1 MQAPSTVFLLH
12 EPLLLN
18 LLAHAAGTLIFG
30 IFLVLLVR
38 DRAGQK
44 LRGGRL
50 SLLSASLA
58 FLWNA
63 GSIVALGVPST
74 RPVLTVILA
83 AALSLL
89 PACLLDLLLAGRLR
103 WLAWAGYALSIV
115 AIVLHSLEPLLE
127 LHAQSDGRFHA
138 SDLHWL
144 TLVGT
149 SIGFVVLTC
158 IAGVALLRGVQAESR
173 PPVTRT
179 VASMALFLFALSF
192 AHFQPAG
199 GHEGWA
205 AELVIHHAGLP
216 VALFLLMQDYRFL
229 LLDAFLRFLANIL
242 LAAGFTWGLWRA
254 GWLNMREVEP
264 GGAALTLLGVCG
276 GLILYALAREALQLG
291 LTRLLFRRRPLGP
304 VLTQLRELSYAGE
317 DRWYGEAA
325 GIAGSY
331 FGAAA
336 RIDAKS
342 AEEEKELGGVNV
354 PISPDLQ
361 LILSRRAGGRRYL
374 SEDLEALASMAA
386 LLRSGLAQYREME
399 LKRLVSEAELKAL
412 QSQIHPHFL
421 FNALNT
427 LYGLIPREARGAR
440 ATVLNL
446 SDMLRYFL
454 RAGETLIP
462 LEEEMRIVRAY
473 LEIEALRLGAKLK
486 VVVETEPEALRA
498 KVPALCVQPLVEN
511 AVKHAISPNPE
522 GGSLRVAARVV
533 AGDAIEVEVVDSGG
547 AFSPDGSPEST
558 TEGSSP
564 GGLGVG
570 LENVRKRLKLHF
582 GEGSHVNIET
592 GHGQTAVRFR
602 VPLAVPA
609 LAPREGAAK

>member
-1 MQAPSTVFLLH
+1 MQAPSTASLLH

-18 LLAHAAGTLIFG
+18 LLGHAAGTLIFG
-30 IFLVLLVR
+30 IFLVLLWR

-50 SLLSASLA
+50 SLLSAALA
-58 FLWNA
+58 FFWNA
-63 GSIVALGVPST
+63 GSIVAMGVPAT
-74 RPVLTVILA
+74 RPILMVFLA

-89 PACLLDLLLAGRLR
+89 PACLLDLLLARRLR
-103 WLAWAGYALSIV
+103 WLARAAYALSIV
-115 AIVLHSLEPLLE
+115 AMILHAVEPLLE
-127 LHAQSDGRFHA
+127 MSGLGEGAFHA
-138 SDLHWL
+138 SDLHRL
-144 TLVGT
+144 TLVVT
-149 SIGFVVLTC
+149 SIGFAVLTC
-158 IAGVALLRGVQAESR
+158 IAGVALLKGVRAGSR
-173 PPVTRT
+173 PLVTRT

-199 GHEGWA
+199 GHSGWP

-254 GWLNMREVEP
+254 GWLNMRDLEP
-264 GGAALTLLGVCG
+264 RAAALTLLGVCG

-291 LTRLLFRRRPLGP
+291 LTRLLFRRRPLEP
-304 VLTQLRELSYAGE
+304 LLTQLRELSYADE
-317 DRWYGEAA
+317 DGWHRRVAA
-325 GIAGSY
+325 IAGSY
-331 FGAAA
+331 FGAVA
-336 RIDAKS
+336 RIGGS
-342 AEEEKELGGVNV
+342 TEEENRALGGANV
-354 PISPDLQ
+354 RISPDLQ
-361 LILSRRAGGRRYL
+361 LILGRRGGGRRYL

-486 VVVETEPEALRA
+486 VVVETEPAALRA
-498 KVPALCVQPLVEN
+498 QVPALSVQPLVEN
-511 AVKHAISPNPE
+511 AVKHAISPNPD
-522 GGSLRVAARVV
+522 GGSLRVTARVV

-547 AFSPDGSPEST
+547 EFSPDSHSPR
-558 TEGSSP
+558 
-564 GGLGVG
+564 GLGVG
-570 LENVRKRLKLHF
+570 LENVRKRLRLHF
-582 GEGSHVNIET
+582 GEDSQVSVAT
-592 GHGQTAVRFR
+592 GGGETAVRFR
-602 VPLAVPA
+602 VPLAVPP
-609 LAPREGAAK
+609 LVPREEATR

>member
-1 MQAPSTVFLLH
+1 M
-12 EPLLLN
+12 
-18 LLAHAAGTLIFG
+18 
-30 IFLVLLVR
+30 
-38 DRAGQK
+38 
-44 LRGGRL
+44 
-50 SLLSASLA
+50 
-58 FLWNA
+58 
-63 GSIVALGVPST
+63 GVPAT
-74 RPVLTVILA
+74 RPILMVVLA

-89 PACLLDLLLAGRLR
+89 PACLLDLLLAHRLR
-103 WLAWAGYALSIV
+103 WLARIGYALSI
-115 AIVLHSLEPLLE
+115 AAMMLHAVEPLLE
-127 LHAQSDGRFHA
+127 MSGLGEGAFHA
-138 SDLHWL
+138 SDLHRL
-144 TLVGT
+144 TLVVT
-149 SIGFVVLTC
+149 SIGFAVLTC
-158 IAGVALLRGVQAESR
+158 IAGVALLRGVRAGSR
-173 PPVTRT
+173 PIVTRT

-199 GHEGWA
+199 GHSGWP

-254 GWLNMREVEP
+254 GWLRMQDVEP
-264 GGAALTLLGVCG
+264 RDAALTLLGVCG

-291 LTRLLFRRRPLGP
+291 LTRLLFRRRPLEP
-304 VLTQLRELSYAGE
+304 VLAQLRGLSYADGWQE
-317 DRWYGEAA
+317 RAA
-325 GIAGSY
+325 AMAGSY

-336 RIDAKS
+336 RIGGTN
-342 AEEEKELGGVNV
+342 EEENNALGGVNV
-354 PISPDLQ
+354 RVGPDLQ
-361 LILSRRAGGRRYL
+361 LILGRRAGGRRYL

-473 LEIEALRLGAKLK
+473 LEIEGQRLGAKLK
-486 VVVETEPEALRA
+486 VVVKTEPAALRA
-498 KVPALCVQPLVEN
+498 NVPALSVQPLVEN

-522 GGSLRVAARVV
+522 GGTLRVTARVV
-533 AGDAIEVEVVDSGG
+533 NSDAIEVEVVDSGG
-547 AFSPDGSPEST
+547 EFSPDSRSPR
-558 TEGSSP
+558 
-564 GGLGVG
+564 GLGVG
-570 LENVRKRLKLHF
+570 LENVRKRLRLHF
-582 GEGSHVNIET
+582 GEDSQVTVEAGNGE
-592 GHGQTAVRFR
+592 TAVRFQ
-602 VPLAVPA
+602 VPLA
-609 LAPREGAAK
+609 APPLVHREGAAR